1 VFRRPLRPSP
11 LIHLLDFALVCAA
24 ALAAC
29 PSASLAQTNGLVAAY
44 SFNEGSGTTVTDL
57 SGNNLNGTIVGATWT
72 TAGKYGN
79 ALSFNGTSNYIDLG
93 NPALLR
99 LTGSMTIEAWIQATA
114 NPPDDGQ
121 IIAKSDGQGGWQF
134 KTSPDTGAETFGIA
148 VTGSS
153 GSATQRYSTTV
164 RALNT
169 WYHVA
174 GVYNAATGT
183 MDFYVN
189 GVLSTGVLRGAS
201 PIPTAQVD
209 EAVNVNIGRRIGGYY
224 FAGIIDE
231 IRIYNRALSQVEIQ
245 TDMSTPLSGSAPPP
259 DTTPPTVSMTA
270 PASGTT
276 VSGTTTISANASDN
290 IAVAGVQ
297 FLLDGANLGSE
308 VTTSPYNFQWNTS
321 TTTAGLHTLAAI
333 ARDTSNNT
341 TTSANISVT
350 VQGPPPSQV
359 GQWSTVMNWPI
370 VAVHASLLPTGDVLA
385 WTDYTIN
392 EGSEIWRVSTNTF
405 TPKPETDV
413 SLFCAGH
420 AYLPDGRLLV
430 DGGIVGL
437 TDDLG
442 PRNAT
447 IFDPATESWSQGA
460 LMFTGR
466 YYPTATALPD
476 GRILVQGGTTTCST
490 CIADM
495 PEIYNSATNTWTQ
508 LAASA
513 RMAFK
518 YYPHVYV
525 MPDGRILAA
534 AEDDKA
540 ISSQILD
547 LGTQTWSTVDS
558 NVFDGH
564 SSVMYLPGKIM
575 KAGTATADNPGLP
588 AAATTYVLDMTQQ
601 SPAWQST
608 APMAFPRS
616 YLNLTILPDG
626 QVLATGGSTTT
637 DKANA
642 ATAVYAAEL
651 WSPTTKSWT
660 TLSSAQIR
668 REYHS
673 TALLMPDARVLV
685 AGGGRENGRSQPDPN
700 DQMNAELFSP
710 PYLFKGPRPV
720 ISSAPSTI
728 QYNTAFAVTTPDFA
742 RIASVSLIGLSAV
755 THAFNQ
761 NQRFVPVSF
770 TTTANG
776 LSIQAPPNGNLAPPG
791 PYMLFLVDNTGVPS
805 VAAMVNLPAAASGAS
820 APHITSLSATA
831 APVGTLITI
840 TGSHFGASQGSST
853 VTFNAGTGVPS
864 SWSDTSIVV
873 PVPSS
878 ATNGNVVVSVAGS
891 VSNGVGFTVLPP
903 VNAVGLV
910 QHSTK
915 DAGTA
920 TSTTLAFN
928 TANSAG
934 NFILVSV
941 RASGNQTYTVS
952 DSRGNTYKKAVQ
964 FNETVDG
971 TTLGLFYAENIFA
984 GANTVTVSDTVSGT
998 LRMAIFEYTGVAT
1011 ASSLDGTATGQ
1022 GTSATPVSGTVTTTS
1037 SGDLLIGMFTTANPS
1052 SPTAGTGYVIR
1063 ETVPASPG
1071 AKLIVEDRVQTAAG
1085 AINAGVTLAA
1095 SDTWG
1100 AALATFKAASGGGV
1114 LAPSISTLTPT
1125 AGAVGSPVTIAGA
1138 NFGSSQGASTVTFN
1152 GTLATPTGWT
1162 ATSIAVTVP
1171 VGATSGNVVVTV
1183 GGIASNGALFNVTQP
1198 APVISGV
1205 APNPAAIGQ
1214 SVTISGSNFG
1224 SSQGASTVKFNG
1236 TAAAPSSW
1244 SDTSIAVSVPN
1255 GATSGN
1261 VVVTVGGTAS
1271 NGFGFTV
1278 TNPGPSITL
1287 LNPTSGPVGTP
1298 VVITGAN
1305 FGNSQGA
1312 SAVTFN
1318 NTAAT
1323 PTAWTAT
1330 SISVPVPVGATSGNV
1345 VVTVGGVPSNGSPF
1359 NVTSTAPS
1367 ITTLSATSGS
1377 AGTPITITGIN
1388 FGNTPGT
1395 STVTFNGTV
1404 TTPTSWNA
1412 TTIVAPVPVGATT
1425 GPVVVSVGG
1434 VASNGVNFTVTAPPA
1449 AITLVQHAS
1458 VDAGSTNSTTLAFA
1472 ASNTAGNWIG
1482 VVARASNSGQVFN
1495 VSDSH
1500 GNIYKKAV
1508 QLNETVD
1515 GTTVAI
1521 YYAENITVGP
1531 NAVTVSDSIGGT
1543 LRIAIFEY
1551 AGVAFVNSLDVFSS
1565 AQGTSAAPATAAV
1578 TTTKNG
1584 DLLLGAISTANPAT
1598 FAAGTNFTIR
1608 ERVPASGSKLAAED
1622 RVQAT
1627 AGSATAS
1634 ATLSASDNWGAVL
1647 AAFAA
1652 ASATPP
1658 PPISVSVAPSSAN
1671 VTSGGAPQTFNA
1683 TVQNDL
1689 QNKGVNWSLS
1699 GAGCSGAA
1707 CGTLTGV
1714 TTTAATYNAPASI
1727 PVPATVT
1734 LTAVS
1739 VADNTKS
1746 SSATITI
1753 LQGTVGVTIT
1763 PKAGAITTSQ
1773 SLALS
1778 AVVTSDVG
1786 GAGVNWSTTG
1796 GTLANQTSSS
1806 ATFSSS
1812 APGSFAVTATSK
1824 NDSTKTATVI
1834 VGVTDLAGVT
1844 TYHNNLSRDGSNPRE
1859 YALAPSTVNSS
1870 TFGKLFSCPVDG
1882 AVYAQPL
1889 WVPRLAIAGGTHNV
1903 IFVATQHDSLYAF
1916 DADATTCT
1924 QFWKASMLD
1933 AAHGAAAGATPVD
1946 PNDVSE
1952 LGDISGEI
1960 GITGT
1965 PVIDPVART
1974 LFVVS
1979 KTTEGS
1985 TWHQR
1990 LHALNLADGTDRVA
2004 PKDLTSAITVPGTAD
2019 RGDSSIGC
2027 SSPAN
2032 NVPFCSL
2039 RENQRPGLVLANGLI
2054 YVAWG
2059 SHGDISPYHGWVMS
2073 FDPTTLALVQAFN
2086 TSPNG
2091 RQGGIWMAGAAPAV
2105 DNAGNLY
2112 FITGN
2117 GDLTADT
2124 VAPPNA
2130 DYGDSFLKL
2139 SSGLSV
2145 VDWFSPFDQSNL
2157 DSLDLDLGSGG
2168 AAILVDLPPSAAV
2181 PRLIVGGGKGTGFD
2195 GEIYVINRD
2204 NLGHFNSTADSIVQE
2219 FPLGSGIFATAAF
2232 WQNRLYIAS
2241 AGRPLKSFVLDPLA
2255 STFTTTPSSQS
2266 AINFGFPGVTP
2277 SVSSSGAANGI
2288 VWAIDSSANGKS
2300 DTNPTRVAGPA
2311 VLHAY
2316 DATNLAIELWNS
2328 TQGAGN
2334 TAGNAV
2340 KFTVPTVANGRVFI
2354 GTRGNDSTQGS
2365 GTVFG
2370 QLDVYGLLPN

>member
-1 VFRRPLRPSP
+1 MLRRLATRPFP
-11 LIHLLDFALVCAA
+11 RMRVTAF
-24 ALAAC
+24 
-29 PSASLAQTNGLVAAY
+29 ASLCVAFLAIPATSVGQTNGLVAAY

-72 TAGKYGN
+72 TSGKYGS
-79 ALSFNGTSNYIDLG
+79 ALSFNGTTNYIDLG

-99 LTGSMTIEAWIQATA
+99 LTGSMTLEAWVQATS

-121 IIAKSDGQGGWQF
+121 IIAKSDGHGGWQF
-134 KTSPDTGAETFGIA
+134 KTSPDTGPETFGVA
-148 VTGSS
+148 VTGST
-153 GSATQRYSTTV
+153 GAATQRYSTAV

-174 GVYNAATGT
+174 GVYNAATGA
-183 MDFYVN
+183 MDIYVN
-189 GVLSTGVLRGAS
+189 GALSTGTLLGAS

-224 FAGIIDE
+224 FNGLIDE
-231 IRIYNRALSQVEIQ
+231 VRIYNRALSQAEIQ
-245 TDMSTPLSGSAPPP
+245 TDMNTPLGGSAPPP
-259 DTTPPTVSMTA
+259 DNTPPTVSMTA
-270 PASGTT
+270 PASGAT
-276 VSGTTTISANASDN
+276 VSGTTTVSANAADN

-308 VTTSPYNFQWNTS
+308 VTTSPYNFQWNTA
-321 TTTAGLHTLAAI
+321 TASAGPHTLAAI
-333 ARDTSNNT
+333 ARDTSNNK
-341 TTSANISVT
+341 TTSASIPVT

-359 GQWSTVMNWPI
+359 GQWSSVMNWPI

-392 EGSEIWRVSTNTF
+392 EGSEIWRVNTSTF
-405 TPKPETDV
+405 TIKPETDV

-420 AYLPDGRLLV
+420 SYLADGRLLIP
-430 DGGIVGL
+430 GGIVGL
-437 TDDLG
+437 IDDMG

-447 IFDPATESWSQGA
+447 IFDPVSESYSQGA
-460 LMFTGR
+460 LMFQGR
-466 YYPTATALPD
+466 YYPTSTTLAD
-476 GRILVQGGTTTCST
+476 GRVLVQGGTTTCNT

-495 PEIYNSATNTWTQ
+495 PEIYDPSANTWTQ
-508 LAASA
+508 LGSSA

-518 YYPHVYV
+518 YYPHQYV
-525 MPDGRILAA
+525 MPDGRILVAA
-534 AEDDKA
+534 QDDKA
-540 ISSQILD
+540 IASQILD

-558 NVFDGH
+558 HVFDGH
-564 SSVMYLPGKIM
+564 SSVMYSPGKIM
-575 KAGTATADNPGLP
+575 KAGTAAADIQGLP
-588 AAATTYVLDMTQQ
+588 AAATTYALDMTQQ
-601 SPAWQST
+601 SPAWQATS
-608 APMAFPRS
+608 PMAFPRS
-616 YLNLTILPDG
+616 YLNLTTLPDG

-642 ATAVYAAEL
+642 AAAVYAAEL
-651 WSPTTKSWT
+651 WSPATKSWT
-660 TLSSAQIR
+660 TLSSEQIR

-700 DQMNAELFSP
+700 DQLNAELFSP

-720 ISSAPSTI
+720 IASAPSTI
-728 QYNTAFAVTTPDFA
+728 PYNATFAVTTPDFA
-742 RIASVSLIGLSAV
+742 RIGSVSLIGLGAV

-761 NQRFVPVSF
+761 NQRFVPLSF

-776 LSIQAPPNGNLAPPG
+776 LSIRGPLNGNFAPPG
-791 PYMLFLVDNTGVPS
+791 PYMLFLVDSTGVPS
-805 VAAMVNLPAAASGAS
+805 VAAMVRLPAAASGAS
-820 APHITSLSATA
+820 APHITGLSVTA
-831 APVGTLITI
+831 APVGTNITI
-840 TGSHFGASQGSST
+840 TGSNFGASQGASA
-853 VTFNAGTGVPS
+853 VMFNVGTGVPS
-864 SWSDTSIVV
+864 SWNNTTIVV

-878 ATNGNVVVSVAGS
+878 AINGDVVVSVAGA
-891 VSNGVGFTVLPP
+891 VSNGIGFTVLPP
-903 VNAVGLV
+903 ANAVALV
-910 QHSTK
+910 QHAAK
-915 DAGTA
+915 DAGTT

-928 TANSAG
+928 TANNSG

-952 DSRGNTYKKAVQ
+952 DSHLNVYKKAVQ
-964 FNETVDG
+964 FNETVDN
-971 TTLGLFYAENIFA
+971 TTLGLFYAENIAA
-984 GANTVTVSDTVSGT
+984 GTNPVTVSDTVTGT
-998 LRMAIFEYTGVAT
+998 LRLAIFEYTGIAT
-1011 ASSLDGTATGQ
+1011 AGSLDVSATGQ
-1022 GTSATPVSGTVTTTS
+1022 GTSATPASGTATTTA
-1037 SGDLLIGMFTTANPS
+1037 SGDLLVGMFTTANPS
-1052 SPTAGTGYVIR
+1052 NPTAGTGYTIR
-1063 ETVPASPG
+1063 ETVPGSPG
-1071 AKLIVEDRVQTAAG
+1071 AKLIVEDRVQTVAG
-1085 AINAGVTLAA
+1085 AVNAGITLAA

-1100 AALATFKAASGGGV
+1100 AALVSFKAAGGGGV

-1125 AGAVGSPVTIAGA
+1125 SGVVGAQVTIAGA
-1138 NFGSSQGASTVTFN
+1138 NFGGSQGSSTVTFN
-1152 GTLATPTGWT
+1152 GTQATPNGWT
-1162 ATSIAVTVP
+1162 STGITVAVP
-1171 VGATSGNVVVTV
+1171 AGATSGNVVVTV
-1183 GGIASNGALFNVTQP
+1183 GGVASNGVLFNVTQP
-1198 APVISGV
+1198 VPAISGI
-1205 APNPAAIGQ
+1205 APNPASIGQ
-1214 SVTISGSNFG
+1214 SVTISGQNFG
-1224 SSQGASTVKFNG
+1224 TGQGST
-1236 TAAAPSSW
+1236 
-1244 SDTSIAVSVPN
+1244 
-1255 GATSGN
+1255 
-1261 VVVTVGGTAS
+1261 
-1271 NGFGFTV
+1271 
-1278 TNPGPSITL
+1278 
-1287 LNPTSGPVGTP
+1287 
-1298 VVITGAN
+1298 
-1305 FGNSQGA
+1305 
-1312 SAVTFN
+1312 VTFN
-1318 NTAAT
+1318 SIVAA
-1323 PTAWTAT
+1323 PTNWTAT

-1345 VVTVGGVPSNGSPF
+1345 VVTVGGTASNGF
-1359 NVTSTAPS
+1359 AFTVTNPGPS
-1367 ITTLSATSGS
+1367 ISTLNPTSGPV
-1377 AGTPITITGIN
+1377 GTPVTITGQN
-1388 FGNTPGT
+1388 FGTGQG
-1395 STVTFNGTV
+1395 STVTFNGIAA
-1404 TTPTSWNA
+1404 TPSSWNA
-1412 TTIVAPVPVGATT
+1412 TTIVAPVPTGATT
-1425 GPVVVSVGG
+1425 GPVVVTVGG
-1434 VASNGVNFTVTAPPA
+1434 VASNGVNFSVVAPPA
-1449 AITLVQHAS
+1449 NITLVQHAS
-1458 VDAGSTNSTTLAFA
+1458 VDAGSGTTSTTLAFT
-1472 ASNTAGNWIG
+1472 SGNTAGNWIG
-1482 VVARASNSGQVFN
+1482 VVARASTSGQVFT
-1495 VSDSH
+1495 VSDTRV
-1500 GNIYKKAV
+1500 NTYKKAV

-1521 YYAENITVGP
+1521 YYAENIGGGP
-1531 NAVTVSDSIGGT
+1531 NAVTVSDTISGT

-1551 AGVAFVNSLDVFSS
+1551 AGVAFVNSLDVFAS
-1565 AQGTSAAPATAAV
+1565 AQGTSAAPATTAV

-1584 DLLLGAISTANPAT
+1584 DLLLGAISTANAAT
-1598 FAAGTNFTIR
+1598 FTAGANFTVR
-1608 ERVPASGSKLAAED
+1608 ELVPASGSKLAAED
-1622 RVQAT
+1622 RIQNA

-1634 ATLSASDNWGAVL
+1634 ATLGGSDNWGVVL
-1647 AAFAA
+1647 AAFVA

-1658 PPISVSVAPSSAN
+1658 PPISVSVAPGSAN
-1671 VTSGGAPQTFNA
+1671 VTSGGAPQAFTA
-1683 TVQNDL
+1683 TLQNDL
-1689 QNKGVNWSLS
+1689 QNKGVTWALS
-1699 GAGCSGAA
+1699 GAGCSGVS

-1734 LTAVS
+1734 ITATS

-1746 SSATITI
+1746 SSAAISI

-1763 PKAGAITTSQ
+1763 PKRGAITTLQ
-1773 SLALS
+1773 SVALS

-1796 GTLANQTSSS
+1796 GTLANQTTTA

-1834 VGVTDLAGVT
+1834 IGVTDLAGVT
-1844 TYHNNLSRDGSNPRE
+1844 TYHNNLSRDGSNPQE
-1859 YALAPSTVNSS
+1859 YVLAPSTVNSAS
-1870 TFGKLFSCPVDG
+1870 FGKLFSCPVDG

-1889 WVPRLAIAGGTHNV
+1889 WVPNLAIAGGTHNV
-1903 IFVATQHDSLYAF
+1903 IFVATQHDSVYAF
-1916 DADATTCT
+1916 DADAATCT
-1924 QFWKASMLD
+1924 QFWQASMLD
-1933 AAHGAAAGATPVD
+1933 AGHGAAAGATPVD

-1952 LGDISGEI
+1952 VGDISGEI

-1965 PVIDPVART
+1965 PVIDPVTRT

-1979 KTTEGS
+1979 KTREGS
-1985 TWHQR
+1985 AWHQR
-1990 LHALNLADGTDRVA
+1990 LHALNLADGTDRVV
-2004 PKDLTSAITVPGTAD
+2004 PNDLTSAITVSGTAD
-2019 RGDSSIGC
+2019 NGDASVGC
-2027 SSPAN
+2027 TSVGN
-2032 NVPFCSL
+2032 NVPFCAL

-2059 SHGDISPYHGWVMS
+2059 SHGDVSPYHGWVMS
-2073 FDPTTLALVQAFN
+2073 FNPSTLALVQAFS

-2091 RQGGIWMAGAAPAV
+2091 RQGGIWMAGGAPAV
-2105 DNAGNLY
+2105 DSAGNLY
-2112 FITGN
+2112 LITGN

-2181 PRLIVGGGKGTGFD
+2181 QHLIVGGGKGTGFA

-2204 NLGHFNSTADSIVQE
+2204 NLGHFNSAADSVVQE

-2241 AGRPLKSFVLDPLA
+2241 VGRQLKSFALDPLA

-2266 AINFGFPGVTP
+2266 ATTFGFPGVTP
-2277 SVSSSGAANGI
+2277 SVSSTGAANGI

-2300 DTNPTRVAGPA
+2300 DTNLTRVAGPA

-2328 TQGAGN
+2328 TQGTGN

-2365 GTVFG
+2365 GTIFG